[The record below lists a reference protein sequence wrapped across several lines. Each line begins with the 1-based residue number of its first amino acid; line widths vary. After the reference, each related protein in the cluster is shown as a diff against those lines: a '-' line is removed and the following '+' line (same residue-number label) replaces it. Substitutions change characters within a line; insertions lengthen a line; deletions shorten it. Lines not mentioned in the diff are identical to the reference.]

1 MNRLD
6 QLFATKKENILNIYF
21 TAGYPQLEDTEKV
34 LAELQQAKV
43 DIVEIGI
50 PYSDPLADGETIQD
64 SSSQALNNGITLSHT
79 ISQIKSAR
87 SSIDIPIVV
96 MGYYN
101 QFLQYGMTKLLTE
114 LQDAGVDGMII
125 PDLPMDYYKSHYQE
139 LFKQY
144 DIKISFLITPETTQF
159 RIKEADALTTSF
171 LYVVAQTSITGGQ
184 GSVSDGQSEYFQKI
198 KDMHLSSPTLIG
210 FGIHNRETYDS
221 ACGYANGA
229 IIGSAFIRMLKRDG
243 VKGIG
248 EFVDGV
254 KL

>member
-6 QLFATKKENILNIYF
+6 QLFAAKKKNILNIYF
-21 TAGYPQLEDTEKV
+21 TAGYPQLEDTEKI

-87 SSIDIPIVV
+87 LSIDIPIVV

-101 QFLQYGMTKLLTE
+101 QFLQYGMNKLLAE

-210 FGIHNRETYDS
+210 FGIHNRETYNS

-243 VKGIG
+243 VQGIG
-248 EFVDGV
+248 GFVDGFR
-254 KL
+254 L

>member
-6 QLFATKKENILNIYF
+6 QLFAAKKKNILNIYF
-21 TAGYPQLEDTEKV
+21 TAGYPQLEDTEKI

-87 SSIDIPIVV
+87 LSIDIPIVV

-184 GSVSDGQSEYFQKI
+184 GNVSDGQSEYFQKI

-210 FGIHNRETYDS
+210 FGIHNRETYNS

-248 EFVDGV
+248 EFVDGI